1 VKEMMELSKR
11 DVRQRFDY
19 VPIDKSRPL
28 IYRQDTSRTKRGD
41 PVGSFCRRNDHY
53 VGGVGGKNYL
63 IHRLVWLWKD
73 PATSVYSAVP
83 KVLDHINQDHHD
95 NRYENL
101 RPVTQSLNGINSKLD
116 PNHHRNSKFR
126 GVSINRSGNKNKH
139 LYWKATLQNRLID
152 TFPYTNQGEIE
163 AALAYD
169 RELYKKFGETNGL
182 NFPEN
187 KANYMGLNEH
197 EQLEFGF
204 CDESPAQQVL
214 DLSHVVLVR

>member
-41 PVGSFCRRNDHY
+41 PVGSFCRRNDNY

-101 RPVTQSLNGINSKLD
+101 RAGKQSLT
-116 PNHHRNSKFR
+116 
-126 GVSINRSGNKNKH
+126 GNDH
-139 LYWKATLQNRLID
+139 Q
-152 TFPYTNQGEIE
+152 
-163 AALAYD
+163 
-169 RELYKKFGETNGL
+169 
-182 NFPEN
+182 
-187 KANYMGLNEH
+187 
-197 EQLEFGF
+197 QLEFGF

-214 DLSHVVLVR
+214 DLNDVVLVR

>member
-1 VKEMMELSKR
+1 MKEMMELSKR

-28 IYRQDTSRTKRGD
+28 VYRHDTPQNWKTA
-41 PVGSFCRRNDHY
+41 PCAEPAGSFCRRNDNY
-53 VGGVGGKNYL
+53 TTSVDGKEFL

-101 RPVTQSLNGINSKLD
+101 RAGKQSLT
-116 PNHHRNSKFR
+116 
-126 GVSINRSGNKNKH
+126 GNDH
-139 LYWKATLQNRLID
+139 Q
-152 TFPYTNQGEIE
+152 
-163 AALAYD
+163 
-169 RELYKKFGETNGL
+169 
-182 NFPEN
+182 
-187 KANYMGLNEH
+187 
-197 EQLEFGF
+197 QLEFGF

-214 DLSHVVLVR
+214 DLNDVVLVR